1 MRNQTAIII
10 SAVGIGL
17 VVGACSSGSSTT
29 SSSPATTSPASS
41 KAAAPAATH
50 ASSPAAAGQAS
61 GAATVSLAAISGIPG
76 KVLVG
81 SNGRTMYLFEGDK
94 SGASACSGACAAA
107 WPPVT
112 VSGTLKAG
120 NFADLVLFN
129 PDTVLDRSTFESPFE
144 LPTGIEKVFVNGQL
158 TWDAGKPTGAKPG
171 SLLTVN
177 GKQLGAVCPPS
188 PGADGRPRRWNGIWE
203 IASCP
208 EVLIAVV

>member
-120 NFADLVLFN
+120 SGISQAELVTIKRSNGTMQLAYHGHPLYYFTGDSAVGTAHGQGLKAFGSDWYVVSASGSKV
-129 PDTVLDRSTFESPFE
+129 DTD
-144 LPTGIEKVFVNGQL
+144 
-158 TWDAGKPTGAKPG
+158 
-171 SLLTVN
+171 
-177 GKQLGAVCPPS
+177 
-188 PGADGRPRRWNGIWE
+188 
-203 IASCP
+203 
-208 EVLIAVV
+208 